1 MYTRPIVSYLAY
13 KMNKSMIRKLALI
26 FTFSSIIT
34 YFILIGLLGEEGYLH
49 ATAMRLELEALRQRQ
64 EVLLLQVDSLEQQKE
79 LMSSQD
85 ALKDAAFRFGYQEE
99 GEQVF
104 YFTDDGEVDQ
114 VRQEQDSF
122 SNLSRHPFSGFSKLL
137 IALIALAFSS
147 LFTLVW
153 LLRAKRSANNR

>member
-1 MYTRPIVSYLAY
+1 MTS
-13 KMNKSMIRKLALI
+13 KLGRI
-26 FTFSSIIT
+26 FTFSSIIA

-49 ATAMRLELEALRQRQ
+49 ANAMRLELEVLRQRQ
-64 EVLLLQVDSLEQQKE
+64 EVLLLQVDSLKQQKE

-85 ALKDAAFRFGYQEE
+85 ALKDAAFRFGYLGE

-104 YFTDDGEVDQ
+104 YFTDEGEGDHVQ
-114 VRQEQDSF
+114 QAQESVPTKKRQ
-122 SNLSRHPFSGFSKLL
+122 PFSGFSKPW

-153 LLRAKRSANNR
+153 LLRAKRRASNR

>member
-1 MYTRPIVSYLAY
+1 
-13 KMNKSMIRKLALI
+13 MNKRMIKKLSLI
-26 FTFSSIIT
+26 FTFSSIIA

-49 ATAMRLELEALRQRQ
+49 SRSMRLELEALRHRK
-64 EVLLLQVDSLEQQKE
+64 EVLVLQVDSLEQQKE

-104 YFTDDGEVDQ
+104 YFTDEGEADQ
-114 VRQEQDSF
+114 VGQAQDSL
-122 SNLSRHPFSGFSKLL
+122 SNLKRHPFLGFSKPW

-153 LLRAKRSANNR
+153 LVKAKRSASNR